1 MPSDFILIAEETGL
15 IVPIGL
21 WVLRRACQDVRTWQ
35 MRDRAHARL
44 SVPVNLSARQL
55 LDPQLVDDV
64 AQALTD
70 FDLDPP
76 LLTLEI
82 TETVAMQDTEATTAR
97 LGALIALGVRL
108 AIDDFGTGYSSLSY
122 LQRFPTDILKIDRA
136 FSRASRR

>member
-1 MPSDFILIAEETGL
+1 
-15 IVPIGL
+15 
-21 WVLRRACQDVRTWQ
+21 

-76 LLTLEI
+76 LLTSEI

-108 AIDDFGTGYSSLSY
+108 AIDDFGPATPASATCSASRLTSSKSTARL
-122 LQRFPTDILKIDRA
+122 
-136 FSRASRR
+136 SRASRR